1 MAVDEQDL
9 VRNSLIMP
17 KKANGFHW
25 GRQLNSIG
33 FVLLALFF
41 LIFPTLDHEGCAQE
55 QMGIIDDLRQIE
67 KSQIKINK
75 LSETYY
81 GYVRGQIPILISAP
95 HGARHYRACE
105 SRWKAEDAYTSSLA
119 IVLGRLT
126 GAHVIY
132 LKNKAAEDPNND
144 IHSRYKDFL
153 ANVVRENGI
162 RFLIDLHGAH
172 RDQPFKI
179 DVGTLDNRTGKSS
192 CPTFRP
198 VIAEAFR
205 DYDGGLFNKQ
215 FRATNPG
222 TITYFAKH
230 DLGIEAAQ
238 FEINA
243 LCRILE
249 SRSDPSLRANEQDV
263 LDLVGRLQKMI
274 AAINEKISETPS
286 KSPLTISKQLGKL

>member
-1 MAVDEQDL
+1 MLKKSNCIPCGCRLRWVAAV
-9 VRNSLIMP
+9 
-17 KKANGFHW
+17 F
-25 GRQLNSIG
+25 
-33 FVLLALFF
+33 LALFF
-41 LIFPTLDHEGCAQE
+41 LLSPIMSQKGYSGEP
-55 QMGIIDDLRQIE
+55 MGIIDDIRQIE
-67 KSQIKINK
+67 KNDIKRNEPR
-75 LSETYY
+75 ETYY

-132 LKNKAAEDPNND
+132 LKNKAAEDPNSD

-153 ANVVRENGI
+153 ANIVRENGI

-179 DVGTLDNRTGKSS
+179 DVGTLDNSTEKSS
-192 CPTFRP
+192 CPTFKP
-198 VIAEAFR
+198 FIAEAFR
-205 DYDGGLFNKQ
+205 DYDDGLFNKQ
-215 FRATNPG
+215 FLAKSPG
-222 TITYFAKH
+222 TITSFARN

-243 LCRILE
+243 LCRTLK
-249 SRSDPSLRANEQDV
+249 SRADHSPGANERDV
-263 LDLVGRLQKMI
+263 LDLVERLQKMI
-274 AAINEKISETPS
+274 AAVNEKISEVPS
-286 KSPLTISKQLGKL
+286 KNPLAVSTHLGKL

>member
-1 MAVDEQDL
+1 MRQDPENICNL
-9 VRNSLIMP
+9 LIMQ
-17 KKANGFHW
+17 KNTNGIWLGSRLRLIAVVF
-25 GRQLNSIG
+25 LT
-33 FVLLALFF
+33 LFF
-41 LIFPTLDHEGCAQE
+41 FLSPIMNNKGYSGEP
-55 QMGIIDDLRQIE
+55 MGILDDIRQIE
-67 KSQIKINK
+67 KNDINRNK
-75 LSETYY
+75 PNETYY

-132 LKNKAAEDPNND
+132 LKNKAAEDPNSD

-153 ANVVRENGI
+153 ADIVRENGI

-179 DVGTLDNRTGKSS
+179 DVGVLDDRTDKSS
-192 CPTFRP
+192 CPSFKP
-198 VIAEAFR
+198 LIAEAFR
-205 DYDGGLFNKQ
+205 DYDDGLFNKQ
-215 FRATNPG
+215 FRARSPG
-222 TITYFAKH
+222 TITYFAKN

-243 LCRILE
+243 LCRILGN
-249 SRSDPSLRANEQDV
+249 RSDPSLDVNEQNV
-263 LDLVGRLQKMI
+263 LDLLARLQKMI
-274 AAINEKISETPS
+274 AAINEKISQTPS
-286 KSPLTISKQLGKL
+286 KNPLAVSMHRENR

>member
-1 MAVDEQDL
+1 MNHKCYSEE
-9 VRNSLIMP
+9 P
-17 KKANGFHW
+17 
-25 GRQLNSIG
+25 
-33 FVLLALFF
+33 
-41 LIFPTLDHEGCAQE
+41 
-55 QMGIIDDLRQIE
+55 MGILDDIRQIE
-67 KSQIKINK
+67 KSDIKHNK
-75 LSETYY
+75 PGETYY

-132 LKNKAAEDPNND
+132 LKNKAAEDPNSD

-179 DVGTLDNRTGKSS
+179 DVGTLDNSTEKSS
-192 CPTFRP
+192 CPTFKP

-205 DYDGGLFNKQ
+205 DYEDGLFNKQ
-215 FRATNPG
+215 FLAKSPG
-222 TITYFAKH
+222 TITSFARN

-243 LCRILE
+243 LCRVLG
-249 SRSDPSLRANEQDV
+249 SRSDPSLRVNARDV
-263 LDLVGRLQKMI
+263 LDLVERLQKMI
-274 AAINEKISETPS
+274 AAINEKISEDSS
-286 KSPLTISKQLGKL
+286 KKPLAVSTHLGKL

>member
-1 MAVDEQDL
+1 MLKKSNCIPWGCRLRWVAAV
-9 VRNSLIMP
+9 
-17 KKANGFHW
+17 F
-25 GRQLNSIG
+25 
-33 FVLLALFF
+33 LALFF
-41 LIFPTLDHEGCAQE
+41 LLSPIMSQKGYSGEP
-55 QMGIIDDLRQIE
+55 MGIIDDIRQIE
-67 KSQIKINK
+67 KNDIKRNEPR
-75 LSETYY
+75 ETYY

-132 LKNKAAEDPNND
+132 LKNKAAEDPNSD

-153 ANVVRENGI
+153 ANIVRENGI

-179 DVGTLDNRTGKSS
+179 DVGTLDNSTEKSS
-192 CPTFRP
+192 CPTFKP
-198 VIAEAFR
+198 FIAEAFR
-205 DYDGGLFNKQ
+205 DYDDGLFNKQ
-215 FRATNPG
+215 FLAKSPG
-222 TITYFAKH
+222 TITSFARN

-243 LCRILE
+243 LCRTLK
-249 SRSDPSLRANEQDV
+249 SRADHSPGANERDV
-263 LDLVGRLQKMI
+263 LDLVERLQKMI
-274 AAINEKISETPS
+274 AAVNEKISEVPS
-286 KSPLTISKQLGKL
+286 KNPLAVSTHLGKL